1 MRKIVT
7 IAREVGSG
15 GRELGRLLADSLGYR
30 YYDREILA
38 EIAQQTSLTEE
49 FVQGVVERRPQQPV
63 VSLSAGQMSA
73 FLDTYAVMPAQSV
86 YQAQREAIRSL
97 AERSD
102 CVIIGRCADY
112 ILRDMNPLRV
122 FLHADL
128 ESRVRRCMERQT
140 KEADALDEKAVR
152 SLIQK
157 LDRERGK
164 YYDFYT
170 GLRWG
175 NKANYDLCVNTTDAD
190 LSSIAEDLAAAV
202 RRL

>member
-30 YYDREILA
+30 YYDREILS

-49 FVQGVVERRPQQPV
+49 FIQGVVERRPQPV
-63 VSLSAGQMSA
+63 FSVSAAQMSA
-73 FLDTYAVMPAQSV
+73 FVDTYAVMPAQSV

-97 AERSD
+97 AQRSD
-102 CVIIGRCADY
+102 CVVIGRCADY

-128 ESRVRRCMERQT
+128 ESRVRRCLERQN
-140 KEADALDEKAVR
+140 AGPDALDEKAVR
-152 SLIQK
+152 SLVQRI
-157 LDRERGK
+157 DRERGK

-175 NKANYDLCVNTTDAD
+175 DKANYDLCVNTTGAD
-190 LSSIAEDLAAAV
+190 LGAIAELLAEAA

>member
-30 YYDREILA
+30 YYDREILS

-49 FVQGVVERRPQQPV
+49 FVQGVVERRPQPV
-63 VSLSAGQMSA
+63 FSVSAAQMTA
-73 FLDTYAVMPAQSV
+73 FVDTYAVMPAQSV

-97 AERSD
+97 AQRSD

-128 ESRVRRCMERQT
+128 ESRVKRCLERQS
-140 KEADALDEKAVR
+140 AGPDALDEKAVR
-152 SLIQK
+152 SLVQRI
-157 LDRERGK
+157 DRERGK

-175 NKANYDLCVNTTDAD
+175 DKANYDLCVNTSGAD
-190 LSSIAEDLAAAV
+190 MAAIAELLAEAV